1 MAGKKKYHENLEH
14 TNALDWDRFEIKSGR
29 KDYNAEVNVMPYKA
43 EDMKKGIT
51 VVVYDAKF
59 VAKNWNDS
67 ETRKKAWTYIQKAT
81 LNEIK
86 QHLRSL
92 QSTVRGRV
100 ERLKAS
106 GVPSPALDVWEKNT
120 KGMGWSTGRIYIKG
134 FDRDTLIHELACANQ
149 FLSSETSTVGGAK
162 KVMNQAFRRLGF
174 EPDTMN
180 QTLVS
185 NMYKIINQIKEV
197 GDYTSFQFNYERL
210 AGLLEEEY
218 GDFLRVEE
226 YNSQNASAEAEEM
239 FGEIL
244 RRGMDNAKKL
254 YEEQMASRMDAF
266 KNAYRP
272 GRTFTW

>member
-1 MAGKKKYHENLEH
+1 MGRKYHENLEG
-14 TNALDWDRFEIKSGR
+14 TNNVNWSNLEGKTGS
-29 KDYNAEVNVMPYKA
+29 KDYASEVNVYSTKA
-43 EDMKKGIT
+43 QDISNGGKVK
-51 VVVYDAKF
+51 VYDAKF

-67 ETRKKAWTYIQKAT
+67 ETRKKAWSYIQKAT
-81 LNEIK
+81 YNEIK
-86 QHLRSL
+86 EHLRAL
-92 QSTVRGRV
+92 QSTVKGRV

-106 GVPSPALDVWEKNT
+106 GIPSPALDVWEKNT
-120 KGMGWSTGRIYIKG
+120 RGMGWSTARIYIKG

-185 NMYKIINQIKEV
+185 NMYKIINKVKEV
-197 GDYTSFQFNYERL
+197 GGFTAFQFNYERL

-218 GDFLRVEE
+218 GDFLRIEE
-226 YNSQNASAEAEEM
+226 FTSQEASAQAEEM

-244 RRGMDNAKKL
+244 QRGMDAAREI
-254 YEEQMASRMDAF
+254 YEQQMASRMDAF
-266 KNAYRP
+266 ENAFRP
-272 GRTFTW
+272 GRTFNW

>member
-1 MAGKKKYHENLEH
+1 MAKRKYHENIEGIENVNWSNLE
-14 TNALDWDRFEIKSGR
+14 GR
-29 KDYNAEVNVMPYKA
+29 TGSKDFSYEVNVSPTKA
-43 EDMKKGIT
+43 QDIAKGVQVT
-51 VVVYDAKF
+51 VYDAKF

-67 ETRKKAWTYIQKAT
+67 ETRKRAWTQIQKAT

-86 QHLRSL
+86 QHLRAL

-174 EPDTMN
+174 EPDKMN

>member
-1 MAGKKKYHENLEH
+1 MAKRKYHENIEGIENVNWSNLE
-14 TNALDWDRFEIKSGR
+14 GR
-29 KDYNAEVNVMPYKA
+29 TGSKDFSYEVNVSPTKA
-43 EDMKKGIT
+43 QDIAKGVQVT
-51 VVVYDAKF
+51 VYDAKF

-67 ETRKKAWTYIQKAT
+67 ETRKRAWTQIQKAT

-86 QHLRSL
+86 QHLRAL

-100 ERLKAS
+100 ERVKAS

>member
-1 MAGKKKYHENLEH
+1 MARKKYHENNEGIPF
-14 TNALDWDRFEIKSGR
+14 NDWDGFISKAGKR
-29 KDYNAEVNVMPYKA
+29 DYNAQVDASPTKPQDIA
-43 EDMKKGIT
+43 KGVQVTI
-51 VVVYDAKF
+51 YDAKF

-67 ETRKKAWTYIQKAT
+67 ETRKRAWTYIQKAT

-197 GDYTSFQFNYERL
+197 GDYASFQFNYERL

-226 YNSQNASAEAEEM
+226 YNAQNASAEAEEM
-239 FGEIL
+239 FGTIL
-244 RRGMDNAKKL
+244 RKGMENAKKL
-254 YEEQMASRMDAF
+254 YEQQMASRMDAF

>member
-1 MAGKKKYHENLEH
+1 MSRKYHESLEGTNNVNWSNLEGK
-14 TNALDWDRFEIKSGR
+14 TGS
-29 KDYNAEVNVMPYKA
+29 KDYASEVNVYSTKA
-43 EDMKKGIT
+43 QDISNGGKVK
-51 VVVYDAKF
+51 VYDAKF

-67 ETRKKAWTYIQKAT
+67 ETRKMAWSYIQKAT
-81 LNEIK
+81 YNEIK
-86 QHLRSL
+86 EHLRAL
-92 QSTVRGRV
+92 QSTVKGRV

-106 GVPSPALDVWEKNT
+106 GIPSPALDVWEKNT
-120 KGMGWSTGRIYIKG
+120 RGMGWSTARIYIKG

-185 NMYKIINQIKEV
+185 NMYKIINKVKEV
-197 GDYTSFQFNYERL
+197 GGFTAFQFNYERL

-218 GDFLRVEE
+218 GDFLRIEE
-226 YNSQNASAEAEEM
+226 FNSQEASAQAEEM

-244 RRGMDNAKKL
+244 QRGMDAAREI
-254 YEEQMASRMDAF
+254 YEQQMASRMDAF
-266 KNAYRP
+266 ENAFRP
-272 GRTFTW
+272 GRTFNW

>member
-1 MAGKKKYHENLEH
+1 M
-14 TNALDWDRFEIKSGR
+14 
-29 KDYNAEVNVMPYKA
+29 
-43 EDMKKGIT
+43 
-51 VVVYDAKF
+51 
-59 VAKNWNDS
+59 
-67 ETRKKAWTYIQKAT
+67 
-81 LNEIK
+81 
-86 QHLRSL
+86 
-92 QSTVRGRV
+92 
-100 ERLKAS
+100 KAS

>member
-1 MAGKKKYHENLEH
+1 MGRKYHENLEG
-14 TNALDWDRFEIKSGR
+14 TNNVNWSNLEGMTGS
-29 KDYNAEVNVMPYKA
+29 KDYASEVNVYSTKA
-43 EDMKKGIT
+43 QDISNGGNVK
-51 VVVYDAKF
+51 VYDAKF

-67 ETRKKAWTYIQKAT
+67 ETRKMAWSYIQKAT
-81 LNEIK
+81 YNEIK
-86 QHLRSL
+86 EHLRAL
-92 QSTVRGRV
+92 QSSVKGRV

-106 GVPSPALDVWEKNT
+106 GIPSPALDVWEKNT
-120 KGMGWSTGRIYIKG
+120 RGMGWSTARIYIKG

-185 NMYKIINQIKEV
+185 NMYKIINTVKEV
-197 GDYTSFQFNYERL
+197 GGFTAFQFNYERL

-218 GDFLRVEE
+218 GDFLRIEE
-226 YNSQNASAEAEEM
+226 FNSQEASEKAEEM

-244 RRGMDNAKKL
+244 QRGMDAAREI
-254 YEEQMASRMDAF
+254 YEQQMASRMDAF
-266 KNAYRP
+266 ENAFRP
-272 GRTFTW
+272 GRTFNW

>member
-1 MAGKKKYHENLEH
+1 MGRKYHENLEG
-14 TNALDWDRFEIKSGR
+14 TNNVNWSNLEGKTGS
-29 KDYNAEVNVMPYKA
+29 KDYASEVNVYSTKA
-43 EDMKKGIT
+43 QDISNGGKVK
-51 VVVYDAKF
+51 VYDAKF

-67 ETRKKAWTYIQKAT
+67 ETRKMAWSYIQKAT
-81 LNEIK
+81 YNEIK
-86 QHLRSL
+86 EHLRAL
-92 QSTVRGRV
+92 HSTVKGRV

-106 GVPSPALDVWEKNT
+106 GIPAPALDVWEKNT
-120 KGMGWSTGRIYIKG
+120 RGMGWSTARIYIKG

-185 NMYKIINQIKEV
+185 NMYKIINKVKEV
-197 GDYTSFQFNYERL
+197 GGFTAFQFNYERL

-218 GDFLRVEE
+218 GDFLRIGEF
-226 YNSQNASAEAEEM
+226 NSQEASAQAEEM

-244 RRGMDNAKKL
+244 QRGMDAAREI
-254 YEEQMASRMDAF
+254 YEQQMASRMDAF
-266 KNAYRP
+266 ENAFRP
-272 GRTFTW
+272 GRTFNW

>member
-1 MAGKKKYHENLEH
+1 MGRKYHENLEG
-14 TNALDWDRFEIKSGR
+14 TNNVNWSNLEGKTGS
-29 KDYNAEVNVMPYKA
+29 KDYASEVNVYSTKA
-43 EDMKKGIT
+43 QDISNGGKVK
-51 VVVYDAKF
+51 VYDAKF

-67 ETRKKAWTYIQKAT
+67 ETRKMAWSYIQKAT
-81 LNEIK
+81 YNEIK
-86 QHLRSL
+86 EHLRAL
-92 QSTVRGRV
+92 QSTVKGRV

-106 GVPSPALDVWEKNT
+106 GIPSPALDVWEKNT
-120 KGMGWSTGRIYIKG
+120 RGMGWSTARIYIKG

-185 NMYKIINQIKEV
+185 NMYKIINKVKEV
-197 GDYTSFQFNYERL
+197 GGFTAFQFNYERL

-218 GDFLRVEE
+218 GDFLRIEE
-226 YNSQNASAEAEEM
+226 FNSQQASAQAEEM

-244 RRGMDNAKKL
+244 QRGMDAAREI
-254 YEEQMASRMDAF
+254 YEQQMASRMDAF
-266 KNAYRP
+266 ENAFRP
-272 GRTFTW
+272 GRTFNW

>member
-1 MAGKKKYHENLEH
+1 MSRKYHENLEG
-14 TNALDWDRFEIKSGR
+14 TNNVNWSNLEGKTGS
-29 KDYNAEVNVMPYKA
+29 KDYASEVNVYSTKA
-43 EDMKKGIT
+43 QDISNGGKVK
-51 VVVYDAKF
+51 VYDAKF

-67 ETRKKAWTYIQKAT
+67 ETRKMAWSYIQKAT
-81 LNEIK
+81 YNEIK
-86 QHLRSL
+86 EHLRAL
-92 QSTVRGRV
+92 QSTVKGRV

-106 GVPSPALDVWEKNT
+106 GIPSPALDVWEKNT
-120 KGMGWSTGRIYIKG
+120 RGMGWSTARIYIKG

-185 NMYKIINQIKEV
+185 NMYKIINKVKEV
-197 GDYTSFQFNYERL
+197 GGFTAFQFNYERL

-218 GDFLRVEE
+218 GDFLRIEE
-226 YNSQNASAEAEEM
+226 FNSQEASAQAEEM

-244 RRGMDNAKKL
+244 QRGMDAAREI
-254 YEEQMASRMDAF
+254 YEQQMASRMDAF
-266 KNAYRP
+266 ENAFRP
-272 GRTFTW
+272 GRTFNW

>member
-1 MAGKKKYHENLEH
+1 MGRKYHENLEG
-14 TNALDWDRFEIKSGR
+14 TNNVNWSNLEGKTGS
-29 KDYNAEVNVMPYKA
+29 KDYASEVNVYSTKA
-43 EDMKKGIT
+43 QDISNGGKVK
-51 VVVYDAKF
+51 VYDAKF

-67 ETRKKAWTYIQKAT
+67 ETRKMAWSYIQKAT
-81 LNEIK
+81 YNEIK
-86 QHLRSL
+86 EHLRAL
-92 QSTVRGRV
+92 QSTVKGRV

-106 GVPSPALDVWEKNT
+106 GIPSPALDVWEKNT
-120 KGMGWSTGRIYIKG
+120 RGMGWSTARIYIKG

-185 NMYKIINQIKEV
+185 NMYKIINKVKEV
-197 GDYTSFQFNYERL
+197 GGFTAFQFNYERL

-218 GDFLRVEE
+218 GDFLRIEE
-226 YNSQNASAEAEEM
+226 FNSQEASVQAEEM

-244 RRGMDNAKKL
+244 QRGMDAAREI
-254 YEEQMASRMDAF
+254 YEQQMASRMDAF
-266 KNAYRP
+266 ENAFRP
-272 GRTFTW
+272 GRTFNW

>member
-1 MAGKKKYHENLEH
+1 MGRKYHENLEG
-14 TNALDWDRFEIKSGR
+14 TNNVNWSNLEGKTGS
-29 KDYNAEVNVMPYKA
+29 KDYASEVNVYSTKA
-43 EDMKKGIT
+43 QDISNGGKVK
-51 VVVYDAKF
+51 VYDAKF

-67 ETRKKAWTYIQKAT
+67 ETRKMAWSYIQKAT
-81 LNEIK
+81 YNEIK
-86 QHLRSL
+86 EHLRAL
-92 QSTVRGRV
+92 QSTVKGRV

-106 GVPSPALDVWEKNT
+106 GIPSPALDVWEKNT
-120 KGMGWSTGRIYIKG
+120 RGMGWSTARIYIKG

-185 NMYKIINQIKEV
+185 NMYKIINKVKEV
-197 GDYTSFQFNYERL
+197 GGFTAFQFNYERL

-218 GDFLRVEE
+218 GDFLRIEE
-226 YNSQNASAEAEEM
+226 FNSQEASAQAEEM

-244 RRGMDNAKKL
+244 QRGMDAAREI
-254 YEEQMASRMDAF
+254 YEQQMASRMDAF
-266 KNAYRP
+266 ENAFRP
-272 GRTFTW
+272 GRTFNW

>member
-1 MAGKKKYHENLEH
+1 MGRKYHENLEG
-14 TNALDWDRFEIKSGR
+14 TNNVNWSNLEGKTGS
-29 KDYNAEVNVMPYKA
+29 KDYASEVNVYSTKA
-43 EDMKKGIT
+43 QDISNGGKVK
-51 VVVYDAKF
+51 VYDAKF

-67 ETRKKAWTYIQKAT
+67 ETRKMAWSYIQKAT
-81 LNEIK
+81 YNEIK
-86 QHLRSL
+86 EHLRAL
-92 QSTVRGRV
+92 QSTVKGRV

-106 GVPSPALDVWEKNT
+106 GIPSPALDVWETNT
-120 KGMGWSTGRIYIKG
+120 RGMGWSTARIYIKG

-185 NMYKIINQIKEV
+185 NMYKIINKVKEV
-197 GDYTSFQFNYERL
+197 GGFTAFQFNYERL

-218 GDFLRVEE
+218 GDFLRIEE
-226 YNSQNASAEAEEM
+226 FNSQEASAQAEEM

-244 RRGMDNAKKL
+244 QRGMDAAREI
-254 YEEQMASRMDAF
+254 YEQQMASRMDAF
-266 KNAYRP
+266 ENAFRP
-272 GRTFTW
+272 GRTFNW

>member
-1 MAGKKKYHENLEH
+1 MGRKYHENLEG
-14 TNALDWDRFEIKSGR
+14 TNNVNWSNLEGKTGS
-29 KDYNAEVNVMPYKA
+29 KDYASEVNVYSTKA
-43 EDMKKGIT
+43 QDISNGGKVK
-51 VVVYDAKF
+51 VYDAKF

-67 ETRKKAWTYIQKAT
+67 ETRKMAWSYIQKAT
-81 LNEIK
+81 YNEIK
-86 QHLRSL
+86 EHLRAL
-92 QSTVRGRV
+92 QSTVKGRV

-106 GVPSPALDVWEKNT
+106 GIPSPALDVWEKNT
-120 KGMGWSTGRIYIKG
+120 RGMGWSTARIYIKG

-185 NMYKIINQIKEV
+185 NMYKIINKVKEV
-197 GDYTSFQFNYERL
+197 GGFTAFQFNYERL

-218 GDFLRVEE
+218 GDFLRIEE
-226 YNSQNASAEAEEM
+226 FNSQEASAQAEEL

-244 RRGMDNAKKL
+244 QRGMDAAREI
-254 YEEQMASRMDAF
+254 YEQQMASRMDAF
-266 KNAYRP
+266 ENAFRP
-272 GRTFTW
+272 GRTFNW

>member
-1 MAGKKKYHENLEH
+1 MGRKYHENLEG
-14 TNALDWDRFEIKSGR
+14 TNNVNWSNLEGKTGS
-29 KDYNAEVNVMPYKA
+29 KDYASEVNVYSTKA
-43 EDMKKGIT
+43 QDISNGGKVK
-51 VVVYDAKF
+51 VYDAKF

-67 ETRKKAWTYIQKAT
+67 ETRKMAWSYIQKAT
-81 LNEIK
+81 YNEIK
-86 QHLRSL
+86 EHLRAL
-92 QSTVRGRV
+92 HSTVKGRV

-106 GVPSPALDVWEKNT
+106 GIPSPALDVWEKNT
-120 KGMGWSTGRIYIKG
+120 RGMGWSTARIYIKG

-185 NMYKIINQIKEV
+185 NMYKIINKVKEV
-197 GDYTSFQFNYERL
+197 GGFTAFQFNYERL

-218 GDFLRVEE
+218 GDFLRIEE
-226 YNSQNASAEAEEM
+226 FNSQEASAQAEEM

-244 RRGMDNAKKL
+244 QRGMDAAREI
-254 YEEQMASRMDAF
+254 YEQQMASRMDAF
-266 KNAYRP
+266 ENAFRP
-272 GRTFTW
+272 GRTFNW

>member
-1 MAGKKKYHENLEH
+1 MGRKYHENLEG
-14 TNALDWDRFEIKSGR
+14 TNNVNWSNLEGKTGS
-29 KDYNAEVNVMPYKA
+29 KDYASEVNVYSTKA
-43 EDMKKGIT
+43 QDISNGGKVK
-51 VVVYDAKF
+51 VYDAKF

-67 ETRKKAWTYIQKAT
+67 ETRKMAWSYIQKAT
-81 LNEIK
+81 YNEIK
-86 QHLRSL
+86 EQLKTL
-92 QSTVRGRV
+92 QSTVKGRV

-106 GVPSPALDVWEKNT
+106 GIPSPALDVWEKNT
-120 KGMGWSTGRIYIKG
+120 RGMGWSTARIYIKG

-185 NMYKIINQIKEV
+185 NMYKIINKVKEV
-197 GDYTSFQFNYERL
+197 GGFTAFQFNYERL

-218 GDFLRVEE
+218 GDFLRIEE
-226 YNSQNASAEAEEM
+226 FNSQEASAQAEEM

-244 RRGMDNAKKL
+244 QRGMDAAREI
-254 YEEQMASRMDAF
+254 YEQQMASRMDAF
-266 KNAYRP
+266 ENAFRP
-272 GRTFTW
+272 GRTFNW

>member
-1 MAGKKKYHENLEH
+1 MGRKYHENLEG
-14 TNALDWDRFEIKSGR
+14 TNNVNWSNLEGKTGS
-29 KDYNAEVNVMPYKA
+29 KDYASEVNVYSTKA
-43 EDMKKGIT
+43 QDISNGGKVK
-51 VVVYDAKF
+51 VYDAKF

-67 ETRKKAWTYIQKAT
+67 ETRKRAWSYIQKAT
-81 LNEIK
+81 YNEIK
-86 QHLRSL
+86 EHLRAL
-92 QSTVRGRV
+92 QSTVKGRV

-106 GVPSPALDVWEKNT
+106 GIPSPALDVWEKNT
-120 KGMGWSTGRIYIKG
+120 RGMGWSTARIYIKG

-185 NMYKIINQIKEV
+185 NMYKIINKVKEV
-197 GDYTSFQFNYERL
+197 GGFTAFQFNYERL

-218 GDFLRVEE
+218 GDFLRIEE
-226 YNSQNASAEAEEM
+226 FNSQEASAQAEEM

-244 RRGMDNAKKL
+244 QRGMDAAREI
-254 YEEQMASRMDAF
+254 YEQQMASRMDAF
-266 KNAYRP
+266 ENAFRP
-272 GRTFTW
+272 GRTFNW

>member
-1 MAGKKKYHENLEH
+1 MARRKYHENNEGIPF
-14 TNALDWDRFEIKSGR
+14 TDWDGFISKAGKR
-29 KDYNAEVNVMPYKA
+29 DYNAQVDASPTKA
-43 EDMKKGIT
+43 QGIAKGVQVTI
-51 VVVYDAKF
+51 YDAKF

-67 ETRKKAWTYIQKAT
+67 ETRKIAWPYIQKAT

-197 GDYTSFQFNYERL
+197 GDYASFQFNYERL

-226 YNSQNASAEAEEM
+226 YNAQNASAEAEEM
-239 FGEIL
+239 FGVIL
-244 RRGMDNAKKL
+244 RKGMENAKKL
-254 YEEQMASRMDAF
+254 YEQQMASRMDAF

>member
-1 MAGKKKYHENLEH
+1 MSRKYHESLEGTNNVNWSNLEGK
-14 TNALDWDRFEIKSGR
+14 TGS
-29 KDYNAEVNVMPYKA
+29 KDYASEVNVYSTKA
-43 EDMKKGIT
+43 QDISNGGKVK
-51 VVVYDAKF
+51 VYDAKF

-67 ETRKKAWTYIQKAT
+67 ETRKKAWSYIQKAT
-81 LNEIK
+81 YNEIK
-86 QHLRSL
+86 EHLRAL
-92 QSTVRGRV
+92 QSTVKGRV

-106 GVPSPALDVWEKNT
+106 GIPSPALDVWEKNT
-120 KGMGWSTGRIYIKG
+120 RGMGWSTARIYIKG

-185 NMYKIINQIKEV
+185 NMYKIINKVKEV
-197 GDYTSFQFNYERL
+197 GGFTAFQFNYERL

-218 GDFLRVEE
+218 GDFLRIEE
-226 YNSQNASAEAEEM
+226 FNSQEASAQAEEM

-244 RRGMDNAKKL
+244 QRGMDAAREI
-254 YEEQMASRMDAF
+254 YEQQMASRMDAF
-266 KNAYRP
+266 ENAFRP
-272 GRTFTW
+272 GRTFNW

>member
-1 MAGKKKYHENLEH
+1 MGRKYHENLEG
-14 TNALDWDRFEIKSGR
+14 TNNVNWSNLEGKTGS
-29 KDYNAEVNVMPYKA
+29 KDYASEVNVYPTKA
-43 EDMKKGIT
+43 QDISNGGKVK
-51 VVVYDAKF
+51 VYDAKF

-67 ETRKKAWTYIQKAT
+67 ETRKMAWSYIQKAT
-81 LNEIK
+81 YNEIK
-86 QHLRSL
+86 EHLRAL
-92 QSTVRGRV
+92 QSTVKGRV

-106 GVPSPALDVWEKNT
+106 GIPSPALDVWEKNT
-120 KGMGWSTGRIYIKG
+120 RGMGWSTARIYIKG

-185 NMYKIINQIKEV
+185 NMYKIINKVKEV
-197 GDYTSFQFNYERL
+197 GGFTAFQFNYERL

-218 GDFLRVEE
+218 GDFLRIEE
-226 YNSQNASAEAEEM
+226 FNSQEASAQAEEM

-244 RRGMDNAKKL
+244 QRGMDAAREI
-254 YEEQMASRMDAF
+254 YEQQMASRMDAF
-266 KNAYRP
+266 ENAFRP
-272 GRTFTW
+272 GRTFNW

>member
-1 MAGKKKYHENLEH
+1 MARRKYHENNEGIPF
-14 TNALDWDRFEIKSGR
+14 TDWDGFESKAGKR
-29 KDYNAEVNVMPYKA
+29 DYNVQVDASPLKPQGIE
-43 EDMKKGIT
+43 KG
-51 VVVYDAKF
+51 VVVQVYDAKF

-67 ETRKKAWTYIQKAT
+67 ETRKRAWTYIQKAT

-197 GDYTSFQFNYERL
+197 GDYASFQFNYERL

-226 YNSQNASAEAEEM
+226 YNAQNASAEAEEM
-239 FGEIL
+239 FGTIL
-244 RRGMDNAKKL
+244 RKGMENAKKL
-254 YEEQMASRMDAF
+254 YEQQMASRMDAF